1 MEKKES
7 IIKYYKKQSGF
18 YDITRPVFLFGRGEI
33 VRWIGETE
41 ASSTLLEIGCGTGHI
56 LKSLSRSTD
65 CKLTGIDLS
74 PEMLA
79 IAKRKLPLE
88 INLHQADLA
97 DFNPDEKFDAVLL
110 SYVFT
115 LDFAKN
121 EEHIKKVK
129 QLLKPDGRIYVV
141 DFHKYGSALYKRYMN
156 WHGIE
161 MGVELLTLLESE
173 FTTKRK
179 SIRKAY
185 GGVWEYFIYEGVNVG
200 D

>member
-7 IIKYYKKQSGF
+7 IIKYYKKQSSF
-18 YDITRPVFLFGRGEI
+18 YDITRPAFLFGRREI
-33 VRWIGETE
+33 VRWISEQEPSG
-41 ASSTLLEIGCGTGHI
+41 TLLEIGCGTGHI
-56 LKSLSRSTD
+56 LKSLAQSTD

-79 IAKRKLPLE
+79 IAKRKLPPE
-88 INLHQADLA
+88 INLHQTDLA
-97 DFNPDEKFDAVLL
+97 DFNPDEKFDAALL

-129 QLLKPDGRIYVV
+129 RLLKPDGRIYVV
-141 DFHKYGSALYKRYMN
+141 DFHKYGSSLYKRYMN

-161 MGVELLTLLESE
+161 MGEDLLTLLESE

-185 GGVWEYFIYEGVNVG
+185 GGVWEYFIYEGVNV
-200 D
+200 

>member
-1 MEKKES
+1 LEKKES
-7 IIKYYKKQSGF
+7 IIKYYKKQSSF
-18 YDITRPVFLFGRGEI
+18 YDITRPAFLFGRREI
-33 VRWIGETE
+33 VRWISEQEPSG
-41 ASSTLLEIGCGTGHI
+41 TLLEIGCGTGHI
-56 LKSLSRSTD
+56 LKSLAQSTD

-74 PEMLA
+74 PEMLE
-79 IAKRKLPLE
+79 IAKRKLPPE
-88 INLHQADLA
+88 IILHQTDLA
-97 DFNPDEKFDAVLL
+97 DFNPDEKFDAALL

-115 LDFAKN
+115 LDFVKN

-129 QLLKPDGRIYVV
+129 RLLKPDGRIYVV

-161 MGVELLTLLESE
+161 MGEELLTLLESE

-185 GGVWEYFIYEGVNVG
+185 GGVWEYFIYEGVNV
-200 D
+200 

>member
-7 IIKYYKKQSGF
+7 IIKYYKNQSGF
-18 YDITRPVFLFGRGEI
+18 YDITRPTFLFGRSEI
-33 VRWIGETE
+33 VRWISDKN
-41 ASSTLLEIGCGTGHI
+41 ASGTLLEIGCGTGHI
-56 LKSLSRSTD
+56 LKSLTLSTD
-65 CKLTGIDLS
+65 SKLTGIDLS

-79 IAKRKLPLE
+79 IANRKLPPE
-88 INLHQADLA
+88 INLQLTDLE
-97 DFNPDEKFDAVLL
+97 DFNPDEKYDAVIL

-129 QLLKPDGRIYVV
+129 QLLKPDGRIFVV
-141 DFHKYGSALYKRYMN
+141 DFHNYGSALYKRYMN

-161 MGVELLTLLESE
+161 MGEELLNLLESE

>member
-18 YDITRPVFLFGRGEI
+18 YDITRPLFLFGRGEI
-33 VRWIGETE
+33 VKWIAETNPKDH
-41 ASSTLLEIGCGTGHI
+41 LLEAGCGTGHL
-56 LKSLSRSTD
+56 LKSLAKNTD
-65 CKLTGIDLS
+65 CVLTGIDLS
-74 PEMLA
+74 PDMLE
-79 IAKRKLPLE
+79 IAQRKLPTE
-88 INLHQADLA
+88 INLHQTDLD
-97 DFNPDEKFDAVLL
+97 DFHPGKKYDAVLL

-121 EEHIKKVK
+121 VEQIKRVK
-129 QLLKPDGRIYVV
+129 QLLKHNGRIYVV
-141 DFHKYGSALYKRYMN
+141 DFHRYGSALYKRYMN

-161 MGVELLTLLESE
+161 MGVELLQLLESE
-173 FTTKRK
+173 FATKRK

-185 GGVWEYFIYEGVNVG
+185 GGVWEYFIYEGANVE

>member
-1 MEKKES
+1 
-7 IIKYYKKQSGF
+7 
-18 YDITRPVFLFGRGEI
+18 
-33 VRWIGETE
+33 VRWISEQEPSG
-41 ASSTLLEIGCGTGHI
+41 TLLEIGCGTGHI
-56 LKSLSRSTD
+56 LKSLAQSTD

-74 PEMLA
+74 PEMLE
-79 IAKRKLPLE
+79 IAKRKLPPE
-88 INLHQADLA
+88 IILHQTDLA
-97 DFNPDEKFDAVLL
+97 DFNPDEKFDAALL

-115 LDFAKN
+115 LDFVKN

-129 QLLKPDGRIYVV
+129 RLLKPDGRIYVV

-161 MGVELLTLLESE
+161 

-185 GGVWEYFIYEGVNVG
+185 GGVWEYFIYEGVNV
-200 D
+200 